1 MIFGLLLLLQLW
13 YDYYSILLFYVSFNK
28 SNTSR
33 DRLIPL
39 GDLNMEK
46 PNEKSKYLTLFT
58 STFTLSAFTFGGGYV
73 IVPLM
78 KKRFVE
84 ELKWIDNDEMLD
96 MIAIAQSSPGAIAV
110 NSSILIGYKIAGVP
124 GALITVLGTVTPPLI
139 IISIISLFYEA
150 FRDNAMIS
158 TMLRTM
164 QAGVAAIIIDVVL
177 SMASVLVKN
186 KKVIPLVMMAL
197 SFLATVVFDIN
208 LIFILLINAIV
219 GALQFDKKKKEVE
232 I

>member
-1 MIFGLLLLLQLW
+1 M
-13 YDYYSILLFYVSFNK
+13 K
-28 SNTSR
+28 
-33 DRLIPL
+33 
-39 GDLNMEK
+39 K

-158 TMLRTM
+158 AMLRTM

-177 SMASVLVKN
+177 SMASVLVEN
-186 KKVIPLVMMAL
+186 KKVIPLVMLGL
-197 SFLATVVFDIN
+197 SFLATVVFDVNI
-208 LIFILLINAIV
+208 IFILLINAIV